1 MHLYCVVQTD
11 YDLNLALEH
20 CALSLAIFIH
30 DIPPHS
36 RINDFPTRRV
46 RLLDLKPDNVLLT
59 EALEGKLCDL
69 GLAQNAVWYFYF
81 DKCSLHVPVIL
92 KQATYIRLIF
102 QQFYFHRSRNV
113 SLSEVVR
120 LPRRSHKTTCIVWK
134 NCRIWLK

>member
-11 YDLNLALEH
+11 YDLNLVLEH

-69 GLAQNAVWYFYF
+69 GLARNAEGSVVFTLTNAPYMSQLYSS
-81 DKCSLHVPVIL
+81 KRH
-92 KQATYIRLIF
+92 IF
-102 QQFYFHRSRNV
+102 V
-113 SLSEVVR
+113 
-120 LPRRSHKTTCIVWK
+120 
-134 NCRIWLK
+134 